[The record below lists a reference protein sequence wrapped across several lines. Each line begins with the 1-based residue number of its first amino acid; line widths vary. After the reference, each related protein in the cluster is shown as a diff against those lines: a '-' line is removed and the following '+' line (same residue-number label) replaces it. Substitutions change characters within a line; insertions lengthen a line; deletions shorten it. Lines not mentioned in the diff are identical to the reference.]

1 MFRRFRKQQTEP
13 TLSDSSSAVARGLQ
27 NSKLP
32 KGRQS
37 VEPNSLEGFLTLL
50 QDTFS
55 GYPSDTRKRIIKVF
69 RNLAQSDDDVGGALR
84 DVQILGNTPYTWQ
97 LEGGK
102 RAQTQALDELTTF
115 DRRVFSGGFKALA
128 DNQVREVFITGASS
142 LEWVPFQNRKG
153 ILNCE
158 IVPAEEI
165 DITKTLESL
174 LYKQD
179 LNPNGYL
186 HPVTYQYRPFD
197 TDGRSPY
204 GIPPAITALQT
215 LWRKRKLMLGEDR
228 VISALQK
235 LAFLVATF
243 KKPSPM
249 SFGLPSEGPEYER
262 KLQGWAE
269 TMADII
275 AAQAENGFAL
285 LPEGLEAKANN
296 ITTNTSGAVQ
306 IQEANNRMLWSGLG
320 TLPFMRGKMD
330 STTQALSE
338 IVYPI
343 LLAFTSNIMETVD
356 GALEYG
362 ANLHLRLVGIPVTAK
377 IVRQE
382 SNNPFKV
389 QSATVAQMEATTD
402 KLLAE
407 LYGYEYLVL
416 SAKRRGF
423 EFVPEKPKS
432 PEPEGKGGDED
443 EKEEG

>member
-1 MFRRFRKQQTEP
+1 MFRRFRKQKTEP

-27 NSKLP
+27 NSQLP

-50 QDTFS
+50 QDNFS

-69 RNLAQSDDDVGGALR
+69 RNVAQSDDDMGGAMR

-97 LEGGK
+97 LEGGT
-102 RAQTQALDELTTF
+102 RAQKQALDELEKMNA
-115 DRRVFSGGFKALA
+115 RVFAGGFKALG

-142 LEWVPFQNRKG
+142 VEWVPFPNRKG

-165 DITKTLESL
+165 DITKTLEGL

-179 LNPNGYL
+179 LNPSGYL

-204 GIPPAITALQT
+204 GIPPVITALQT
-215 LWRKRKLMLGEDR
+215 LWRKRNLMRGEDR

-249 SFGLPSEGPEYER
+249 SFGLPGEGPQYEA
-262 KLQGWAE
+262 KLQAWAE
-269 TMADII
+269 EMANII

-343 LLAFTSNIMETVD
+343 LLAFASNIMETVD
-356 GALEYG
+356 ASLEYG
-362 ANLHLRLVGIPVTAK
+362 ANLHLRLAGIPVTAK
-377 IVRQE
+377 LVRQE
-382 SNNPFKV
+382 SNNPFRI
-389 QSATVAQMEATTD
+389 QHATVTKMEAETD
-402 KLLAE
+402 DLLTK
-407 LYGYEYLVL
+407 LYGYEYLKL
-416 SAKRRGF
+416 SAARRGF

-432 PEPEGKGGDED
+432 PEPPDEGGDDD